1 MSQERNGGGLEKKI
15 PTVYFKE
22 VVEMKLDSGARDMRV
37 ARHIPK
43 KHVLMIVIGISRGHA
58 GALAGMARN

>member
-1 MSQERNGGGLEKKI
+1 
-15 PTVYFKE
+15 
-22 VVEMKLDSGARDMRV
+22 MRV